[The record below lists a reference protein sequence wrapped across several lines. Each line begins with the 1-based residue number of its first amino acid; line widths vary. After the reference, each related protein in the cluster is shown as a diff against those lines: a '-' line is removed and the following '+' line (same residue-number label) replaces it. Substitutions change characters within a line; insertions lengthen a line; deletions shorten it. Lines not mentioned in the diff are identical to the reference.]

1 MALTSPEFLLLTAAS
16 VLLYYLLPGRFQWP
30 LLLAAGLLFYCAG
43 GGLTVLYVI
52 AVALTVWAS
61 ALLIEARRERRRL
74 ISTLCCVLNFGLLF
88 VLKYLGFT
96 LEMLGVRSGLSF
108 VLPLGISFFMFQ
120 AVGYLIDVYR
130 EKYAPERNFA
140 KFLLFVSFFPQ
151 MTQGPISRYGQL
163 APQLFA
169 ERRLDFEDLRLGI
182 QLMMWGYFKKLVIAD
197 RAAVLVKTVMNDP
210 WSYGGFVQAWGVL
223 FYCIQLYCDFSG
235 GIDIVRGVAR
245 LYGIDMAENFRRPL
259 LATSLTDF
267 WRRWHISLG
276 AWMRDYV
283 FYPLTLSKAFI
294 KLGKKSRKAFKG
306 RLGKM
311 VPTSLATFIIY
322 FIIGIWHGASW
333 KYVAFGFWNGIIIT
347 ASLLLAPSYERWKTR
362 LRINGESLW
371 WRAFCVL
378 RTNVIVFLGRYITR
392 APRLLTAFWMM
403 SRLIADPRPSE
414 LRAKLFGL
422 GITKYDYLVIVLSL
436 IVMLLVEFY
445 EEKKGSFRELLAKQG
460 AFVQWMAIVL
470 PLLIIMIF
478 GIFRAD
484 YISSDFIYKNY

>member
-1 MALTSPEFLLLTAAS
+1 MSLTSPQFLLLTAAS
-16 VLLYYLLPGRFQWP
+16 VLVYCLLPGRLQWP
-30 LLLAAGLLFYCAG
+30 LLLAAGLVFYWAG
-43 GGLTVLYVI
+43 GGLTVLYVL
-52 AVALTVWAS
+52 AVACTVWGA
-61 ALLIEARRERRRL
+61 ALLIDARRESRRL
-74 ISTLCCVLNFGLLF
+74 ISAVCCVLNFGLLY

-96 LEMLGVRSGLSF
+96 LELLGARSGLSF

-120 AVGYLIDVYR
+120 AIGYMIDVYR
-130 EKYAPERNFA
+130 GKQEPERNFA

-163 APQLFA
+163 GPQLFA
-169 ERRLDFEDLRLGI
+169 AHRLDFEALRNGI

-197 RAAVLVKTVMNDP
+197 RAAVLVKTVMGDP
-210 WSYGGFVQAWGVL
+210 WSYGGLVQAWGVL
-223 FYCIQLYCDFSG
+223 FYCVQLYCDFSG
-235 GIDIVRGVAR
+235 GIDIVRGVAK
-245 LYGIDMAENFRRPL
+245 LYGIDMTENFRRPL
-259 LATSLTDF
+259 LAVSLTDF

-283 FYPLTLSKAFI
+283 FYPLTLSKPFI

-322 FIIGIWHGASW
+322 FIIGVWHGASW

-347 ASLLLAPSYERWKTR
+347 SSLLLAPWFEKTKTR
-362 LRINGESLW
+362 LHINGDSLW

-378 RTNVIVFLGRYITR
+378 RTNVIVFFGRYITR

-403 SRLIADPRPSE
+403 SRLLVDPRPAE
-414 LRAKLFGL
+414 LRTRLFGL
-422 GITKYDYLVIVLSL
+422 GITKADYLVIAISL
-436 IVMLLVEFY
+436 CVMLLVEFY
-445 EEKKGSFRELLAKQG
+445 EEKKGSFREALAKRG
-460 AFVQWMAIVL
+460 AFVQWLCILL
-470 PLLIIMIF
+470 PLLAIMIF